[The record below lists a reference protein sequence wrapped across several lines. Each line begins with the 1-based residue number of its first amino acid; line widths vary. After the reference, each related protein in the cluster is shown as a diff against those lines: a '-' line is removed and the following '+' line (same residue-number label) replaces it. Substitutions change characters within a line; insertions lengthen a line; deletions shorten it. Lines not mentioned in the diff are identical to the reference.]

1 MSSSARLR
9 SLSPSAGLLS
19 RIGQP
24 APAVGNP
31 LLAQTQTS
39 RTAVLRAAAAPT
51 AAPTAY
57 LLRAQPRIGSGAR
70 LFSTASWKKGYGVN
84 GRTMQTAE
92 TNWSPF
98 KDRSQLKTSRRIV
111 IKMGSAVITRE
122 DECGL
127 ALGRLA
133 SIVEQVAELQNQGRE
148 CLMVTSGSVAFGK
161 QKLTEELVMSLSMR
175 ETLSKNNGIR
185 AKKSGVYT
193 LEPRA
198 AAAVGQSGLMSLY
211 DAMFAQYGVRI
222 AQILITTADFYSD
235 EIKQNLFETMQE
247 LISLNIVPIIN
258 TNDAVSPPPQIDEDL
273 AGGLGKPVKP
283 PTRPVISIKDNDSLA
298 ARLAAQLH
306 ADLLILMTDVDGLY
320 NRPPDQDGARLIDT
334 FVPSSHDEIQ
344 FGGKSRVGTGG
355 MDSKSKAAVW
365 ALDHGVSVVICNG
378 LKDNAIKDIVAGR
391 RVGTFIAKTNPGGM
405 AVEVLAKGARRGS
418 RVLQSLSWQERAN
431 VINTLASLLESRCAD
446 IIAANEVDLK
456 KAKAENLSEAMQARL
471 KLTPAKLAD
480 LATGL
485 RQIAADGRRQLGR
498 VLRRTQLA
506 SGMELRQVTVPLGV
520 LLVIF
525 ESRPDC
531 LPQVASLAISTGNGL
546 LLKGGRE
553 AKHSNE
559 YLMSLVKEAL
569 STVGATS
576 AVGLVS
582 GREEISDLLQLD
594 DCVDLVIPRGSGEL
608 VRHIQDQSRHI
619 PVLGHSEGVCHV
631 YIDKNADMNKALE
644 IVKDSKCDYP
654 AACNAMETLLLHKD
668 LMEVP
673 NLFNNVCQLLKDNG
687 VRLYAGP
694 RLHKQLTFGPPPAP
708 SMRTEYGD
716 LACCIEI
723 VDDVDAAIEH
733 IHEFGSAHTD
743 SIVTEDAASAEKF
756 LNAVDS
762 ACVFHNASTRFA
774 DGYRF
779 GLGAE
784 VGISTGR
791 IHARGP
797 VGVEGLLTTKWV
809 LHGSG
814 DTVEHFKTG
823 EKVYVHEQLAIED
836 GGAQSPAQNGE
847 KLESVLE

>member
-9 SLSPSAGLLS
+9 SLSPAGLLG
-19 RIGQP
+19 RVGQHSSNQGRQ
-24 APAVGNP
+24 AA
-31 LLAQTQTS
+31 LL
-39 RTAVLRAAAAPT
+39 AAAP
-51 AAPTAY
+51 A
-57 LLRAQPRIGSGAR
+57 RATSPANLPLR
-70 LFSTASWKKGYGVN
+70 LFSTAGWKKGGDASN
-84 GRTMQTAE
+84 GRALQTAD
-92 TNWSPF
+92 TTWSPF
-98 KDRSQLKTSRRIV
+98 KERSQLKQSRRIV
-111 IKMGSAVITRE
+111 VKMGSAVITRE

-185 AKKSGVYT
+185 ARKSGIYT

-258 TNDAVSPPPQIDEDL
+258 TNDAVAPPPQVDEDL
-273 AGGLGKPVKP
+273 TGNLVKSGKPSN
-283 PTRPVISIKDNDSLA
+283 RPVISIKDNDSLA

-320 NRPPDQDGARLIDT
+320 TRPPDQDGARLIDT
-334 FVPSSHDEIQ
+334 YVPSANDEIQ

-355 MDSKSKAAVW
+355 MDSKSKAATW

-378 LKDNAIKDIVAGR
+378 LQDNAIKDIVAGR
-391 RVGTFIAKTNPGGM
+391 RVGTFIAKTNPGGL

-418 RVLQSLSWQERAN
+418 RTLQSLSWQERAS
-431 VINTLASLLESRCAD
+431 VITTLASLLESRCPE
-446 IIAANEVDLK
+446 IIAANQIDLK
-456 KAKAENLSEAMQARL
+456 KAKTEQLSEAMQSRL
-471 KLTPAKLAD
+471 KLTPEKLSD
-480 LATGL
+480 LAAGL

-498 VLRRTQLA
+498 VVRRTQLA

-553 AKHSNE
+553 AKYSNE

-582 GREEISDLLQLD
+582 GREDISDLLQLD
-594 DCVDLVIPRGSGEL
+594 DCIDLVIPRGSGEL

-631 YIDKNADMNKALE
+631 YVDKDADMNKALE

-668 LMEVP
+668 LMNVP
-673 NLFNNVCQLLKDNG
+673 NLFNNICQLLKENG
-687 VRLYAGP
+687 VELFSGP
-694 RLHKQLTFGPPPAP
+694 RLHAQLTFGPPLAP

-723 VDDVDAAIEH
+723 VDDVDEAIEH
-733 IHEFGSAHTD
+733 IHEFGSSHTD
-743 SIVTEDAASAEKF
+743 SIVTESAGTAETF
-756 LNAVDS
+756 LNGVDS

-823 EKVYVHEQLAIED
+823 EKAYLHEQLSLDDNNAEPD
-836 GGAQSPAQNGE
+836 EPSGRGND
-847 KLESVLE
+847 KFHSVLE